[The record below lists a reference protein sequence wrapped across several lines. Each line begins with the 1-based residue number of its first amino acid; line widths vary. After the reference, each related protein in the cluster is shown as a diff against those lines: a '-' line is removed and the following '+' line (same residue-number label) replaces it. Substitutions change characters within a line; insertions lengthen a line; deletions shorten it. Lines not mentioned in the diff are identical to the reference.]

1 MKKVLDPKDL
11 VWKSLKY
18 RKWIWKHCKCYTC
31 GSELINEREGYE
43 SHHHRHSGGKT
54 PSDHLLT
61 ALCLACHNRLHA
73 NETLFYAKHGITKDE
88 LDDHCIGLL
97 MEYLET
103 LNVNPRWV
111 AIIALKC
118 AAEENGG

>member
-1 MKKVLDPKDL
+1 MNKPIDPKDY

-18 RKWIWKHCKCYTC
+18 RKWIWRYKKCYTC
-31 GSELINEREGYE
+31 GKELVNERVGYE
-43 SHHHRHSGGKT
+43 SHHHRHSGGKR

-61 ALCLACHNRLHA
+61 ALCLECHNALHY
-73 NETLFYAKHGITKDE
+73 NEPNFYTKWGITKDE
-88 LDDHCIGLL
+88 LDDHCIGNM

-111 AIIALKC
+111 ALIALKC
-118 AAEENGG
+118 AAEEAEG